1 MNKNL
6 DKKRG
11 IYVHIP
17 FCEYI
22 CTYCDFNKFYIQNQP
37 VDDYIESLIKEI
49 SFVDSKDIITVYI
62 GGGTPSALNDSQ
74 LRNLLDTIAD
84 KVDTKSL
91 LEYSFEA
98 NPEDLTKE
106 RVAILKEYGITRV
119 SMGVQTFN
127 NDLLKIIGRGHQAN
141 DVDNAIKNLQS
152 VGINNINVDLMFALP
167 NQSMDDL
174 FDSMKRIISYNIPHV
189 SCYSLIL
196 EQRTKL
202 YNQVTSKQVI
212 LPTNEVEEKMYAVVI
227 DYLTENGFKQYE
239 ISNFAKEGYESIHNS
254 NYWHNLEYY
263 GLGAGAHGYID
274 GERYSNIRPVKFYI
288 ESMKNKDSAKREGN
302 IVTEKE
308 KIEEEFF
315 LGLRLLKGVDLSH
328 IDKKY
333 NINTR
338 ELYKQSI
345 ETNLSLG
352 YLSLENNILKLT
364 KKGLFYGN
372 DVFSDFLIED

>member
-17 FCEYI
+17 FCKYI

-202 YNQVTSKQVI
+202 YNQVASKQVI
-212 LPTNEVEEKMYAVVI
+212 LPTNEVEEKMYAAVI

-239 ISNFAKEGYESIHNS
+239 ISNFAKKGYESIHNS

>member
-17 FCEYI
+17 FCKYI

-84 KVDTKSL
+84 KVDTKNL

-202 YNQVTSKQVI
+202 YNQVASKQVI
-212 LPTNEVEEKMYAVVI
+212 LPTNEVEEKMYAAVI

-239 ISNFAKEGYESIHNS
+239 ISNFAKKGYESIHNS

-315 LGLRLLKGVDLSH
+315 LGLRLLKGVDLSY

-338 ELYKQSI
+338 ELYKKSI

-372 DVFSDFLIED
+372 DVFSDFLIEA